1 MGENKNN
8 TDKDQREEV
17 NKNEKASKEAV
28 EKREEA
34 LREEA
39 LKKAAQIEQEKLKS
53 LEKKEAKKEEA
64 VEQSKEAV
72 KEGAKGLWQSTK
84 KFFHEL
90 LDFREDTDR
99 DATLAAI
106 KGDIP
111 FKGATAWILICS
123 IFVASVGLNANST
136 AVVIGAMLISPL
148 MGPILGI
155 GLSVAIN
162 DIDTLKKS
170 LVNFG
175 VMIGLSLMTAFLFFY
190 TFPLNEETSELLG
203 RVKPDIRDV
212 LIAFF
217 GGLALIIARTKRGTI
232 ASVIFGVA
240 IATAL
245 MPPLCTAGYGLSQG
259 NFKYFFNAMYL
270 FTINT
275 IFIALATFL
284 VIKILGF
291 PMLRYANS
299 ASRKRTGRI
308 AAVLAVIVMIPAVYT
323 FIDVLKENKFNT
335 AAKSFVDNE
344 LGALPHA
351 DYIKKSGVF
360 TYTSNDE
367 EGSTLVFNSF
377 GLDEIPESTI
387 DLLRNRMKS
396 YGALKNSKLIFNQNR
411 FKNLDNLKFMSQLR
425 YRDSLDL
432 LSQSEKIS
440 FLEDKVRK
448 LSKYEALQIPFQELS
463 KEVKI
468 NYENLES
475 LSYASVISSNFS
487 KIDTVAVFTA
497 KWSNSAK
504 EDEIV
509 KEKDKLYRW
518 LKQKYSLDT
527 LIVKREN

>member
-1 MGENKNN
+1 MDNSKENKFNFSEEE
-8 TDKDQREEV
+8 DKKD
-17 NKNEKASKEAV
+17 KAV
-28 EKREEA
+28 EESKDA
-34 LREEA
+34 I
-39 LKKAAQIEQEKLKS
+39 KKDAQ
-53 LEKKEAKKEEA
+53 
-64 VEQSKEAV
+64 
-72 KEGAKGLWQSTK
+72 GLWQSVK
-84 KFFHEL
+84 KFFSEL
-90 LDFREDTDR
+90 LDIREDTDR

-123 IFVASVGLNANST
+123 IFVASIGLNANST

-162 DIDTLKKS
+162 DIDTLRKS

-175 VMIGLSLMTAFLFFY
+175 VMIVLSLLTAFLFFY

-259 NFKYFFNAMYL
+259 NIGYFLNAMYL

-284 VIKILGF
+284 VVKILGF
-291 PMLRYANS
+291 PMFRYANS
-299 ASRKRTGRI
+299 AKRKRTGRLATI
-308 AAVLAVIVMIPAVYT
+308 LAVIVMIPAILT
-323 FIDVLKENKFNT
+323 FITVWKESNYNN
-335 AAKSFVDNE
+335 AAKEFIKKE
-344 LGALPHA
+344 LNALPHA
-351 DYIKKSGVF
+351 DFIKKNANYKYVGTKGKQSIL
-360 TYTSNDE
+360 E
-367 EGSTLVFNSF
+367 FNSF
-377 GLDEIPESTI
+377 GLDEIPENTI
-387 DLLRNRMKS
+387 SVLRGRLKD
-396 YGALKNSKLIFNQNR
+396 YPALSNAKLTFNQNKS
-411 FKNLDNLKFMSQLR
+411 KNLDNLRYMSQLR
-425 YRDSLDL
+425 YRDSVDL
-432 LSQSEKIS
+432 LSQSEKIA
-440 FLEDKVRK
+440 FLENKVSK
-448 LSKYEALQIPFQELS
+448 LSKYEALQIPFEDLT

-468 NYENLES
+468 NYENVER
-475 LSYASVISSNFS
+475 LSYSSVISSNF
-487 KIDTVAVFTA
+487 KQIDTVAVFTA
-497 KWSNSAK
+497 KWK
-504 EDEIV
+504 EGTASEEID
-509 KEKDKLYRW
+509 KEKNKLYRW

-527 LIVKREN
+527 LVVRTEN